1 MILLL
6 ALLVVGGLAIS
17 RCSTASEEQQRLHD
31 CRLTTQQGT
40 AYDLHKLVEPGKSWP
55 LNLTSSRP
63 TPPSTTIETILL
75 SPCAKLPVDP
85 SAQSCPDGTLVC
97 LLVYNQLSF
106 ADRRLQQLIPLA
118 LDHPDPTVQLFTSD
132 DHNTPSLLVT
142 MNGAI
147 YNGIQQTT
155 LMSLI
160 CSARDDPPTTMYD
173 PIKGA
178 LNITWTTPAACPSSQ
193 QPPSTGGPS
202 HAFKNLLV
210 FFVLLFFAYLVT
222 GIWYNYKTYGLT
234 GVDALP
240 HKTFWEELPGRV
252 VDVVYSVSRLFSSPR
267 VATAGGRAGYTPL

>member
-1 MILLL
+1 MIVLVF
-6 ALLVVGGLAIS
+6 ALLVVCGLA
-17 RCSTASEEQQRLHD
+17 RWCSTASDEQLRLDD
-31 CRLTTQQGT
+31 CRLTTKQGT
-40 AYDLHKLVEPGKSWP
+40 HYDLNKLLQSGESWP
-55 LNLTSSRP
+55 VNLTTSRP

-118 LDHPDPTVQLFTSD
+118 LDHPDPTVQVSTSD
-132 DHNTPSLLVT
+132 HNKQSLLVN
-142 MNGAI
+142 MIGAT
-147 YNGIQQTT
+147 YNHIQQTT
-155 LMSLI
+155 VMRLI
-160 CSARDDPPTTMYD
+160 CSAQADPPTTIYD
-173 PIKGA
+173 PVKGA

-193 QPPSTGGPS
+193 EPPSIGGSS

-210 FFVLLFFAYLVT
+210 FFVLLFLAYLVL
-222 GIWYNYKTYGLT
+222 GIWYNYNTYGLT

-252 VDVVYSVSRLFSSPR
+252 VDLVHSLSRLFSSPR
-267 VATAGGRAGYTPL
+267 AAMAGGRADYTPL